1 MIEGSERHKCQLG
14 FELQSLR
21 VFKKRSKELC
31 HKYIALVGKFCTEII
46 TQRLNPYTVELR
58 KYQTNFIIRGALTVI
73 IYYLFIGYCRHSI
86 ELEKIDPNF
95 QVSIPV

>member
-46 TQRLNPYTVELR
+46 T
-58 KYQTNFIIRGALTVI
+58 
-73 IYYLFIGYCRHSI
+73 
-86 ELEKIDPNF
+86 
-95 QVSIPV
+95 